1 MPIDLDLLK
10 QVRETAD
17 WFMHLP
23 EKLVAAVMGPKLA
36 RLDRRERILKSKELA
51 ELREIGKSIQQLY
64 SFKGNIILW
73 ANALQVGKE
82 VEDVEYCRNLFG
94 DVAEKLDEIWSVM
107 SETPLSN
114 TQLGAEISLQIAVA
128 KRTYES
134 LRDLPDHL
142 MIEDRNLLEI
152 VADMNVIME
161 AGDLLLMKV
170 DEHRRN
176 IDLTYD

>member
-1 MPIDLDLLK
+1 
-10 QVRETAD
+10 
-17 WFMHLP
+17 
-23 EKLVAAVMGPKLA
+23 
-36 RLDRRERILKSKELA
+36 
-51 ELREIGKSIQQLY
+51 
-64 SFKGNIILW
+64 
-73 ANALQVGKE
+73 
-82 VEDVEYCRNLFG
+82 
-94 DVAEKLDEIWSVM
+94 M